1 MTVEEQFDNTA
12 RLAAAN
18 SPTRRGLPNHNR
30 LTDARTR
37 RAKAHNRPT
46 DELTEAHNRLTEE
59 IAGYVAGCRERMK
72 QMEANLHALIH
83 ILTAEQ

>member
-1 MTVEEQFDNTA
+1 MTPPTCWRRQPQQA
-12 RLAAAN
+12 RL
-18 SPTRRGLPNHNR
+18 TQTHNR
-30 LTDARTR
+30 LTDAHTR
-37 RAKAHNRPT
+37 LAKAHNRLT

-59 IAGYVAGCRERMK
+59 IAGYVAGCRERMQ